1 MRLVG
6 VAGRKNTAEVAAV
19 KDKIRETNEQSEST
33 FIKDATWDF
42 VGGMQRGGHLT
53 MELSPMPLYLT
64 FRIQG
69 QSQRSSL
76 ELQRG

>member
-53 MELSPMPLYLT
+53 MELFTIESAGQPMPDVPIL
-64 FRIQG
+64 
-69 QSQRSSL
+69 SL
-76 ELQRG
+76 SEFYAL